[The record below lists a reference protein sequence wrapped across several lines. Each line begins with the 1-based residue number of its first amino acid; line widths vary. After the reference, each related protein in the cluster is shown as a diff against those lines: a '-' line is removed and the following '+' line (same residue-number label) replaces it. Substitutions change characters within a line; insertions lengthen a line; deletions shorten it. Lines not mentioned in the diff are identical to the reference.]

1 MRLVRR
7 PAALM
12 AATCL
17 AISGL
22 SACGGD
28 ADGEGSSSTT
38 VSPLPGDSTTS
49 SSSSS
54 TSSTSSSST
63 STKGGD
69 AAPALPAA
77 AKKHTKDGAVA
88 FAEWYWG
95 QSGVALETGSTEAMK
110 SASTGCVPCD
120 KFVSLVNQ
128 DTNKGLR
135 AAKNPITITTSAAA
149 ETADGK
155 SDEAVKLTVKQA
167 KYDLVDSK
175 GTAQSSARA
184 ADYNLI
190 VYVDWEDGKW
200 TVIDMYQI
208 LT

>member
-7 PAALM
+7 PAALV

-69 AAPALPAA
+69 AAPVLPAA
-77 AKKHTKDGAVA
+77 AKKHTKAGAVA
-88 FAEWYWG
+88 FAKYYWETLG
-95 QSGVALETGSTEAMK
+95 KSLQSSDSAAVKALVSEDCSPCTLIVKGLDEKKSRGEHTDSNPTTVK
-110 SASTGCVPCD
+110 SAKIAP
-120 KFVSLVNQ
+120 
-128 DTNKGLR
+128 
-135 AAKNPITITTSAAA
+135 TT
-149 ETADGK
+149 DGK
-155 SDEAVKLTVKQA
+155 SDEAVTLAVHDAAHKIVTQGKPTGRVKA
-167 KYDLVDSK
+167 
-175 GTAQSSARA
+175 T
-184 ADYNLI
+184 DYEAI
-190 VYVDWEDGKW
+190 VYLSWKGGQW
-200 TVIDMYQI
+200 TVIDSFVI
-208 LT
+208 T